1 MLCMATLPAASA
13 CPAEHSDGSSPS
25 PNGQGDNALG
35 SVVAARVAPHPCSGD
50 KVHVECHKAV
60 GVSTAICFPGLEWK
74 PNNSFFLE
82 LLSPR
87 DSVELLPK
95 SKSCRRNC
103 PKGWCHKGQE
113 GIKDSFPLYLLPC
126 NWGKKPSKSPPS
138 TTVNSSYQALTPHLK
153 HCEGQND

>member
-1 MLCMATLPAASA
+1 MPLLAMLCMATLPAASA

-50 KVHVECHKAV
+50 KVHVACHKAV

-95 SKSCRRNC
+95 SKSCSRRQVIAH
-103 PKGWCHKGQE
+103 PQKEVSQRLVSQRTGRDQGFL
-113 GIKDSFPLYLLPC
+113 SFV
-126 NWGKKPSKSPPS
+126 PP
-138 TTVNSSYQALTPHLK
+138 AL
-153 HCEGQND
+153 